1 MNDGKAN
8 LFLRLKKLTGRFKTT
23 INGIHISS
31 SMLIVID
38 SMENQKNQKSK
49 STRSQNSI
57 HMHTKNFLL
66 WTFALLVCVVLATSS
81 LVEATPL
88 SDLTEGAHI
97 KGKLRSFFQPRKLDT
112 LPDQTLYHLGADLK
126 VETGSWNGLKLG
138 GAWFGS
144 TDFGL
149 IREDLQ
155 ASNPILP
162 VSDTSIFAEAYLKYN
177 NFDTEVTVGRQ
188 RIETPFMNGADSLLF
203 PVTFSGYSVSNKSIK
218 NVELYAAHVSDVNL
232 RQNDFF
238 EDTDQ
243 FISRQLGISNLRT
256 PGTTVVGAKWKGDSF
271 KLEGWNYIFHD
282 LYDLFYLEGDMDLPK
297 MGKYQPKLGFQAGH
311 QIDIGDSEVGN
322 VSASL
327 VGANFRIQRESV
339 TASYAFNYIPSI
351 ADRFRNGG
359 FLSPYSFAT
368 DAIYTNKLDGG
379 LTVKGSAFVG
389 WAHSWGINYDYKD
402 SLFLG
407 VNFTL
412 FDLPESLGGQD
423 SNEININFLY
433 KFKGALKG
441 LSVMNRIGVIQ
452 SNLASENLIEDRFMI
467 QYDFDIFL

>member
-1 MNDGKAN
+1 MPKVRQKFKPMFTKVAIYMNPRYPI
-8 LFLRLKKLTGRFKTT
+8 L
-23 INGIHISS
+23 
-31 SMLIVID
+31 
-38 SMENQKNQKSK
+38 
-49 STRSQNSI
+49 STFI
-57 HMHTKNFLL
+57 LL
-66 WTFALLVCVVLATSS
+66 ASVVLITSP

-88 SDLTEGAHI
+88 SVLTDGAHI
-97 KGKLRSFFQPRKLDT
+97 KGKIRSYFQPRKLDT
-112 LPDQTLYHLGADLK
+112 VPDQTLYQMGTDLK
-126 VETGSWNGLKLG
+126 VETGSWNGFKLG
-138 GAWFGS
+138 SSWFGS

-162 VSDTSIFAEAYLKYN
+162 VSEISIFAEAYLKYN
-177 NFDTEVTVGRQ
+177 KYDTEITAGRQ
-188 RIETPFMNGADSLLF
+188 RIETPFMNGADTLLF
-203 PVTFSGYSVSNKSIK
+203 PVTFLGYSINNKSIK
-218 NVELYAAHVSDVNL
+218 NVELYAAHVSDVKI

-243 FISRQLGISNLRT
+243 FFSRQLGLSNLRT
-256 PGTTVVGAKWKGDSF
+256 PGTTVVGAKWKKDSF

-282 LYDLFYLEGDMDLPK
+282 LYDLIYLESDMALPK
-297 MGKYQPKLGFQAGH
+297 VGEYQAKLGFQAGH
-311 QIDIGDSEVGN
+311 QVDIGESKVGN

-327 VGANFRIQRESV
+327 FGANLRVQRESV
-339 TASYAFNYIPSI
+339 TASYAFNYIPSK

-389 WAHSWGINYDYKD
+389 WAHSWGINYECKD
-402 SLFLG
+402 SLSLG

-412 FDLPESLGGQD
+412 FDLPESLGGHD

-467 QYDFDIFL
+467 QYDFDLFL

>member
-1 MNDGKAN
+1 MHARY
-8 LFLRLKKLTGRFKTT
+8 LFL
-23 INGIHISS
+23 I
-31 SMLIVID
+31 
-38 SMENQKNQKSK
+38 
-49 STRSQNSI
+49 
-57 HMHTKNFLL
+57 
-66 WTFALLVCVVLATSS
+66 LLVFLASGVLVASTS
-81 LVEATPL
+81 VEATPL
-88 SDLTEGAHI
+88 SALTEGAHI

-112 LPDQTLYHLGADLK
+112 VQDQTLYQLGTDLK
-126 VETGSWNGLKLG
+126 VETGSWNGFKLG
-138 GAWFGS
+138 SAWFGS

-162 VSDTSIFAEAYLKYN
+162 VSEISIFAEAYLKYN
-177 NFDTEVTVGRQ
+177 NFDTEVTAGRQ
-188 RIETPFMNGADSLLF
+188 RIETPFMNGADTLLF
-203 PVTFSGYSVSNKSIK
+203 PVTFLGYSVSNKSIK
-218 NVELYAAHVSDVNL
+218 NVELYAAHVSDVKI
-232 RQNDFF
+232 RQNNFF

-256 PGTTVVGAKWKGDSF
+256 PGTTVVGARWKEDSF

-282 LYDLFYLEGDMDLPK
+282 LYDLFYLEGDMSLPK

-311 QIDIGDSEVGN
+311 QIDIGDSHLGN

-327 VGANFRIQRESV
+327 IGANFRVQRESV
-339 TASYAFNYIPSI
+339 TSSYAFNYIPSK
-351 ADRFRNGG
+351 ANQFRNGG

-389 WAHSWGINYDYKD
+389 WAHSWGINYECKE
-402 SLFLG
+402 SLSLG

-412 FDLPESLGGQD
+412 FDLPESLGGHD
-423 SNEININFLY
+423 SNEINLNFLY
-433 KFKGALKG
+433 KFKGTLKG
-441 LSVMNRIGVIQ
+441 LSVMNRVGIIQ

-467 QYDFDIFL
+467 QYDFDMFL

>member
-1 MNDGKAN
+1 MSTQITIFMHARY
-8 LFLRLKKLTGRFKTT
+8 LFL
-23 INGIHISS
+23 IS
-31 SMLIVID
+31 LIFLASVILIASASVD
-38 SMENQKNQKSK
+38 
-49 STRSQNSI
+49 
-57 HMHTKNFLL
+57 
-66 WTFALLVCVVLATSS
+66 
-81 LVEATPL
+81 ATPL
-88 SDLTEGAHI
+88 SALTEGAHI

-112 LPDQTLYHLGADLK
+112 VQDQTLYQLGTDLK
-126 VETGSWNGLKLG
+126 VETGSWNGFKLG
-138 GAWFGS
+138 SAWFGS

-162 VSDTSIFAEAYLKYN
+162 VSEISIFAEAYLKYN
-177 NFDTEVTVGRQ
+177 KFDTEITAGRQ

-203 PVTFSGYSVSNKSIK
+203 PVTFLGYSVSNKSIK
-218 NVELYAAHVSDVNL
+218 NVELYAAHVSDVKI

-256 PGTTVVGAKWKGDSF
+256 PGTTVVGARWKEDSF

-282 LYDLFYLEGDMDLPK
+282 LYDLFYLESDMDLPK
-297 MGKYQPKLGFQAGH
+297 VGKYQPKLGFQAGH
-311 QIDIGDSEVGN
+311 QIDIGNSNLGN

-339 TASYAFNYIPSI
+339 TASYAFNYIPSK

-389 WAHSWGINYDYKD
+389 WAHSWGINYESKD
-402 SLFLG
+402 SLSLG

-423 SNEININFLY
+423 SNEINMNLLY
-433 KFKGALKG
+433 KFKGTLKG

-467 QYDFDIFL
+467 QYEFDYFL

>member
-1 MNDGKAN
+1 MP
-8 LFLRLKKLTGRFKTT
+8 T
-23 INGIHISS
+23 INIVVYCIFHDKTF
-31 SMLIVID
+31 LIL
-38 SMENQKNQKSK
+38 SK
-49 STRSQNSI
+49 AR
-57 HMHTKNFLL
+57 KNFKSMFTKVTINMQTRYPILS
-66 WTFALLVCVVLATSS
+66 TFVLLVSMVLITPP

-88 SDLTEGAHI
+88 SALTEGAHI
-97 KGKLRSFFQPRKLDT
+97 KGKLRSYFQPRKLDT
-112 LPDQTLYHLGADLK
+112 VPDQTLYQMGTDLK

-138 GAWFGS
+138 SAWFGS

-162 VSDTSIFAEAYLKYN
+162 VSEISIFAEAYLKYN
-177 NFDTEVTVGRQ
+177 NFDTEITAGRQ

-203 PVTFSGYSVSNKSIK
+203 PVTFLGYSISNKSIK
-218 NVELYAAHVSDVNL
+218 NVELYAAHVSDVKI

-243 FISRQLGISNLRT
+243 FISRQLGLSSLRT
-256 PGTTVVGAKWKGDSF
+256 PGTTVVGARWKKDSF

-282 LYDLFYLEGDMDLPK
+282 LYDLFYLESDMDLPK
-297 MGKYQPKLGFQAGH
+297 IVEYQAKLGFQAGH
-311 QIDIGDSEVGN
+311 QIDIGESKLGN

-327 VGANFRIQRESV
+327 FGANLRIQRKSV
-339 TASYAFNYIPSI
+339 TASYASNYIPSK

-389 WAHSWGINYDYKD
+389 WAHSWGINYVCKD
-402 SLFLG
+402 SLSLG

-423 SNEININFLY
+423 SRETNINFRY

-441 LSVMNRIGVIQ
+441 LSVMNRIGIIQ
-452 SNLASENLIEDRFMI
+452 SNLASENLIEDRFMV
-467 QYDFDIFL
+467 QYDFDLFL